1 MAKRQRESET
11 SQETTRAA
19 DPEVECVIQ
28 SLSPMK
34 KSKKGND
41 YYTGM
46 GSDGKKSIRFIGF
59 DSHTNEQ
66 LMSYQRKGESVAIKN
81 CTVKTGPT
89 DEIELFINRTTKIEY
104 SPKKIAVKP
113 IVIPD
118 KTILEVLALEDGVIV
133 NLKAKVLSAE
143 PPRVVSKGLVQD
155 IIVTDGCSTIGIT
168 AWEENTNKLE
178 EFKSYKF
185 ENLYTRSYQG
195 VKTLTLSRNSSYSI
209 INDEIQAQD
218 PTHGD
223 MEHMVDARI
232 VGVQNFCIY
241 LPCLNCNSNLPLSTH
256 FNTAVRS
263 LRCTSCSVLQ
273 SIDEREYEVS
283 TNIIASNGTTKKN
296 LRMCTEL
303 ILKVLDIK
311 DGKLHDDM
319 EESLLKTP
327 TLDISYTER
336 NNYVKDIVFK
346 P

>member
-1 MAKRQRESET
+1 M
-11 SQETTRAA
+11 
-19 DPEVECVIQ
+19 
-28 SLSPMK
+28 
-34 KSKKGND
+34 
-41 YYTGM
+41 
-46 GSDGKKSIRFIGF
+46 
-59 DSHTNEQ
+59 
-66 LMSYQRKGESVAIKN
+66 AIKN

-89 DEIELFINRTTKIEY
+89 ELFINRTTKIEY
-104 SPKKIAVKP
+104 SPKKIYVKP

-143 PPRVVSKGLVQD
+143 PPRVVSKGLIQD
-155 IIVTDGCSTIGIT
+155 IVTDGCSTIGIT
-168 AWEENTNKLE
+168 EWEENTNKLE

-209 INDEIQAQD
+209 INDEILAQD

-256 FNTAVRS
+256 FNTAVR
-263 LRCTSCSVLQ
+263 CTSCSVLQ
-273 SIDEREYEVS
+273 SIDERVYEVS
-283 TNIIASNGTTKKN
+283 TNIIASNRTTKKN

-303 ILKVLDIK
+303 ILKALDIK
-311 DGKLHDDM
+311 
-319 EESLLKTP
+319 
-327 TLDISYTER
+327 
-336 NNYVKDIVFK
+336 NYMMTWKRVY
-346 P
+346 